1 MFVVGLTGGIASGKS
16 VVSNMLSNLGASI
29 IDADE
34 ISREVMIP
42 HTKCWKEV
50 IASYGSELL
59 LEDLTIDRKK
69 LAISVFNDSEQIK
82 KLNRIVHPYI
92 MQRIEEMI
100 EEIKNN
106 NPQALVIVDAALLVE
121 TGVYKHYDKLIV
133 VYVSKETQIERL
145 MIRDAMN
152 REEAESRI
160 DLQSPLTQKLKV
172 ADYIIENEGP
182 LSKTREE
189 VEKVYKAL
197 TT

>member
-16 VVSNMLSNLGASI
+16 VVSNMLRDLGASI

-34 ISREVMIP
+34 ISREIMIP
-42 HTKCWKEV
+42 HTKSWEEV
-50 IASYGSELL
+50 ITLYGNDLL

-69 LAISVFNDSEQIK
+69 LAISVFKDSEQIK

-100 EEIKNN
+100 EEIRDK

-133 VYVSKETQIERL
+133 VYVSKKTQLKRL
-145 MIRDAMN
+145 MIRDAMS
-152 REEAESRI
+152 REEAKSRI
-160 DLQSPLTQKLKV
+160 DLQSPLTEKLKV
-172 ADYIIENEGP
+172 ADYIIENEGS

>member
-16 VVSNMLSNLGASI
+16 VVSNMLRDLGASI

-42 HTKCWKEV
+42 HTKCWEEV

-69 LAISVFNDSEQIK
+69 LAISVFKNSEQIK

-100 EEIKNN
+100 EKIKAKY
-106 NPQALVIVDAALLVE
+106 PQALVIVDAALLVE
-121 TGVYKHYDKLIV
+121 TGVYEHYDKLIV
-133 VYVSKETQIERL
+133 VYVSKETQLKRL
-145 MIRDAMN
+145 IIRDAMSQ
-152 REEAESRI
+152 EEAESRI
-160 DLQSPLTQKLKV
+160 ELQSPLTEKLKV
-172 ADYIIENEGP
+172 ADYKIENEGS
-182 LSKTREE
+182 LSETREE

>member
-16 VVSNMLSNLGASI
+16 VVSNMLRDLGASI

-34 ISREVMIP
+34 ISREIMIP
-42 HTKCWKEV
+42 HTKCWEEV
-50 IASYGSELL
+50 ITSYGSDLL

-69 LAISVFNDSEQIK
+69 LAISVFKDSEQIK

-100 EEIKNN
+100 EEIKDKD
-106 NPQALVIVDAALLVE
+106 PQALVIVDAALLVE

-133 VYVSKETQIERL
+133 VYVSKETQLKRL
-145 MIRDAMN
+145 MIRDAMSQ
-152 REEAESRI
+152 EEAESRI
-160 DLQSPLTQKLKV
+160 DLQSPLTEKLKV
-172 ADYIIENEGP
+172 ADYIIENEVS

-197 TT
+197 TA

>member
-16 VVSNMLSNLGASI
+16 VVSNMLRDLGASI

-34 ISREVMIP
+34 ISREIMIP
-42 HTKCWKEV
+42 HTKCWEEV
-50 IASYGSELL
+50 ITSYGSDLL

-69 LAISVFNDSEQIK
+69 LAISVFKDSEQIK

-100 EEIKNN
+100 EEIKDKD
-106 NPQALVIVDAALLVE
+106 PQALVIVDAALLVE

-133 VYVSKETQIERL
+133 VYVSKETQLKRL
-145 MIRDAMN
+145 MIRDAMSQ
-152 REEAESRI
+152 EEAESRI
-160 DLQSPLTQKLKV
+160 DLQSPLTEKLKV
-172 ADYIIENEGP
+172 ADYIIENEVS

>member
-1 MFVVGLTGGIASGKS
+1 MFVVGLTGGIATGKS
-16 VVSNMLSNLGASI
+16 VVSNMLSDLGASI

-42 HTKCWKEV
+42 HTKCWEEV

-69 LAISVFNDSEQIK
+69 LAISVFKDSEQIK

-100 EEIKNN
+100 EEIKDND
-106 NPQALVIVDAALLVE
+106 PQALVIVDAALLVE
-121 TGVYKHYDKLIV
+121 TGFYKHYDKLIV
-133 VYVSKETQIERL
+133 VSVSKETQLKRL
-145 MIRDAMN
+145 MIRDAMS
-152 REEAESRI
+152 REEAENRI
-160 DLQSPLTQKLKV
+160 DLQSPLAEKLEV
-172 ADYIIENEGP
+172 ADYIIENEGS

>member
-1 MFVVGLTGGIASGKS
+1 MYVVGLTGGIASGKS
-16 VVSNMLSNLGASI
+16 VVSNMLRDLGACI

-42 HTKCWKEV
+42 HTKCWEEV

-69 LAISVFNDSEQIK
+69 LAISVFKNSEQIK

-100 EEIKNN
+100 EKIKAKY
-106 NPQALVIVDAALLVE
+106 PQALVIVDAALLVE
-121 TGVYKHYDKLIV
+121 TAVYKHYDKLIV
-133 VYVSKETQIERL
+133 VYVSKETQLERL
-145 MIRDAMN
+145 MIRDAMS

-160 DLQSPLTQKLKV
+160 NLQLPLTQKLKV
-172 ADYIIENEGP
+172 ADYIIENEGS
-182 LSKTREE
+182 LSETREE